1 MRHYELVVVGG
12 GVVGSFTAY
21 FAAEKGFKV
30 ALVEAGHLGSGSSG
44 KCAGIH
50 TTQLVLPIDIQL
62 SKRSQEIY
70 RSVASD
76 SVLRTG
82 FLSIEPYWMSRYSRE
97 LLDGAGVRYRVLSNG
112 ELADWVGWMRVKDYE
127 VGLYTPDDIVVEMSG
142 LFSSLRERLD
152 GLGVKIYEWT
162 EITGLDADQRI
173 IHLRG
178 DGLSFDQA
186 VLAAGAWNR
195 DLLAK
200 SGIWRVPTLVYAC
213 QVLSF
218 NVAGNVCDVPV
229 FIEENHVYMRRFG
242 LSSLLVGNGFAVK
255 LKSPSDCPPHP
266 AREFIDELGQKLL
279 DRLKRPEDYRLTG
292 GWTGVCSSTPDGR
305 PLVGQVPSNP
315 NLFIIDGLDGYGIM
329 RGPALSQ
336 DLVEYIASGKA
347 PVSVETFTPA
357 RFKNYAGEPE
367 EVIELHSWL

>member
-1 MRHYELVVVGG
+1 MRHEELVVVGG
-12 GVVGSFTAY
+12 GVVGSFIAY

-30 ALVEAGHLGSGSSG
+30 SLIEARHLGSGSSG

-70 RSVASD
+70 RIVAPE
-76 SVLRTG
+76 SVLKTG

-97 LLDGAGVRYRVLSNG
+97 LLDGAGVGYRILSNG
-112 ELADWVGWMRVKDYE
+112 ELADWVSWMRVRDYE
-127 VGLYTPDDIVVEMSG
+127 VGVYTPDDIVVEVSG

-152 GLGVKIYEWT
+152 ALGVRVYEWA
-162 EITGLDADQRI
+162 EITGLDAGERI
-173 IHLRG
+173 IHMGG
-178 DGLSFDQA
+178 DRFSFDRA

-195 DLLAK
+195 DLLDR
-200 SGIWRVPTLVYAC
+200 SGVWRVPIIVYAC

-218 NVAGNVCDVPV
+218 SVAGSVCDVPV
-229 FIEENHVYMRRFG
+229 FVEENHVYMRRFG
-242 LSSLLVGNGFAVK
+242 HGSLLVGNGFAVK

-266 AREFIDELGQKLL
+266 VREFIDELGQKLL
-279 DRLKRPEDYRLTG
+279 ERLKHPEDYRLTG

-305 PLVGQVPSNP
+305 PLVGQVPDNP
-315 NLFIIDGLDGYGIM
+315 HIFIIDGLDGYGIM
-329 RGPALSQ
+329 RGAALSQ
-336 DLVEYIASGKA
+336 DLVEYMATGKA
-347 PVSVETFTPA
+347 PASVEAFNPA
-357 RFKNYAGEPE
+357 RFTNFAGEPE